1 MENLLQMRNL
11 KLIWDF
17 KGVDAL
23 KIAQHHEIH
32 LKEYIQQEKAPV
44 NITGT
49 EIINDMHSIAFLVV
63 KENSMK
69 PIRNA
74 LKPHRGQVY
83 TE

>member
-1 MENLLQMRNL
+1 MDPLLLMRNL

-17 KGVDAL
+17 KGADAL

-44 NITGT
+44 QITGT
-49 EIINDMHSIAFLVV
+49 EIINELHSIAFMVV
-63 KENSMK
+63 KEDVMK
-69 PIRNA
+69 PIRDA

-83 TE
+83 N

>member
-1 MENLLQMRNL
+1 MRNL

-17 KGVDAL
+17 KGNDAL

-32 LKEYIQQEKAPV
+32 LKEYIQKEGVPI

-49 EIINDMHSIAFLVV
+49 ELINELHAIAFLVV
-63 KENSMK
+63 KEDVMK
-69 PIRNA
+69 PVRDA

-83 TE
+83 QQ